1 MKQHYFFTR
10 YDSRDTRYK
19 MGEEKMK
26 IGIVGLPLVGK
37 TTLFNLLTGQHKEVS
52 IYSSKGTKNIGIAN
66 VYDQRIDYLSSLYHP
81 EKTTYATIEFIDIGG
96 ISPELPSKEKAEIFS
111 LIQDA
116 DSLLLVIRLFED
128 PAVASEKD
136 PMIQIEHLRY
146 ELLLR
151 DLEVVENRLERLKKS
166 KQKLNHEELIEIEIL
181 EKCNQ
186 GLSDDQFLSN
196 LDFSE
201 DEMKKISGFS
211 FYTLKPIII
220 ALNLSEE
227 QLKTKLY
234 LQKEKLDQFL
244 KGNNMASINI
254 CGKIEME
261 INQLEPEERKLFLED
276 LGLKETGIE
285 RLSRVCYEHLG
296 LISFFTVGED
306 EVKAWTIK
314 KGTIAKKAAG
324 KVHSDIERGFIRAEI
339 AKYQDLVN
347 LGSMSKIKENGL
359 LKIEGKDALIEDG
372 DIINFRFN
380 V

>member
-136 PMIQIEHLRY
+136 PIIQIEHLRY

>member
-1 MKQHYFFTR
+1 
-10 YDSRDTRYK
+10 
-19 MGEEKMK
+19 MK

-81 EKTTYATIEFIDIGG
+81 KKTTYATIEFIDIGG

-128 PAVASEKD
+128 PAVASEKN
-136 PMIQIEHLRY
+136 PIIQIENLRY

-196 LDFSE
+196 LEFPE
-201 DEMKKISGFS
+201 DEMKKMSGFS

-220 ALNLSEE
+220 ALNFSEE
-227 QLKTKLY
+227 QFRADSY
-234 LQKEKLDQFL
+234 LQKEKLGQFI

-285 RLSRVCYEHLG
+285 RLSRVCYKYLG
-296 LISFFTVGED
+296 LISFFTVVED

-347 LGSMSKIKENGL
+347 LGSMPKIKENGL